1 MRSTVS
7 SPEKARPATAAGA
20 HHVLDYREGD
30 PAAEIRE
37 FAPDGVDIV
46 AEVAL
51 GTNLA
56 LDMPQSLVLN
66 ARLQFLVLY
75 TAGPEALAAAV
86 PCETRNTFWYEPG
99 IRQLITADGK
109 KARVNDLGL
118 CRGAGDENRTRTLRA
133 WSPRCR
139 PRFPLLRARCGHG
152 FENGRQPRNV
162 HQPAINTIE
171 IKAIQ
176 PIKYFYAFR
185 ELLANSSEFTRINR
199 NSNLFLR
206 NMPATDNRRF
216 PATENHHTGTIP

>member
-7 SPEKARPATAAGA
+7 SPEKGRPATAAGA

-56 LDMPQSLVLN
+56 LDLAVLRTRGTISAYANDAGKPVELDMPQSMVLN

-75 TAGPEALAAAV
+75 TAGPEALAVAV
-86 PCETRNTFWYEPG
+86 ACETRNTFWYEPG

-109 KARVNDLGL
+109 RPGSMTWAFVMERV
-118 CRGAGDENRTRTLRA
+118 
-133 WSPRCR
+133 
-139 PRFPLLRARCGHG
+139 
-152 FENGRQPRNV
+152 
-162 HQPAINTIE
+162 
-171 IKAIQ
+171 
-176 PIKYFYAFR
+176 
-185 ELLANSSEFTRINR
+185 TRIELALSGPAR
-199 NSNLFLR
+199 PAVDRVFRSYGHAAGTASKTVGS
-206 NMPATDNRRF
+206 PATCTNPRS
-216 PATENHHTGTIP
+216 I